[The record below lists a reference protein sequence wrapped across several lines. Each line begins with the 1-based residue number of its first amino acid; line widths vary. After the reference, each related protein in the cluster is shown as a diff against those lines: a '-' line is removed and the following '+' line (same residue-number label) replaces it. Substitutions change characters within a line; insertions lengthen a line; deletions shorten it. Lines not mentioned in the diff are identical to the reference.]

1 MASAWIGNSI
11 AVAVKHYLQVTEDHF
26 KQAAQNAAQ
35 KSSEMS
41 GNEWKEETESKN
53 DSVTSSGICRK
64 LQDNSASFMSS
75 NENNSGR
82 CRTRTMSIFPEKYAD
97 SESGGAK
104 CGALAVTPRVGDG
117 DLAQL
122 MAAWSSL
129 PATIRRGIMA
139 MVEEVTRE

>member
-53 DSVTSSGICRK
+53 DSVTSSGICRN
-64 LQDNSASFMSS
+64 LQENSASFMSS

-82 CRTRTMSIFPEKYAD
+82 CRTRTMSKFPEKYAN

-104 CGALAVTPRVGDG
+104 CGARDVASIVSNPE
-117 DLAQL
+117 LAQL
-122 MAAWSSL
+122 VDVWTFL
-129 PATIRRGIMA
+129 PTTIRRGIMA
-139 MVEEVTRE
+139 MVQEIRRE